1 MQIIIK
7 GKQMEVLPRLRQHIE
22 RKAHKLTRLIS
33 PHNNAARLEV
43 TIAEEH
49 TRSAQDRYTVQILLA
64 GATPTLRSEVSASK
78 ATVAFDQALSKLLA
92 QFCRQKDRLTT
103 ARRHQRLP
111 IKVLALARSG
121 KLSALE
127 GEEVAAATAARGEAA
142 QEEADLT
149 VPASLSEEQNEA
161 LWARIREIR
170 SVPTKPMSDKEAIL
184 QMEALGLPFYP
195 FVNEATNSV
204 NVMYRLEKGG
214 YGLLIPAV
222 E

>member
-7 GKQMEVLPRLRQHIE
+7 GKQMEVMPRLRQHIE

-33 PHNNAARLEV
+33 PRNSTARLEI

-49 TRSAQDRYTVQILLA
+49 ARSAQDRYTVQILLM
-64 GATPTLRSEVSASK
+64 GVVPTLRSEVSAPK
-78 ATVAFDQALSKLLA
+78 ATVAFDQAFGKLLA
-92 QFCRQKDRLTT
+92 QFCRQKDRLTA

-111 IKVLALARSG
+111 VKVLALARSG
-121 KLSALE
+121 QLSVLE
-127 GEEVAAATAARGEAA
+127 GKEGAVVTAER
-142 QEEADLT
+142 EEAEVTEDLP
-149 VPASLSEEQNEA
+149 VPTSLSEEQNETV
-161 LWARIREIR
+161 WARIKEIR
-170 SVPTKPMSDKEAIL
+170 SLPTKPMSDREAIL

-214 YGLLIPAV
+214 YGLLIPAL

>member
-7 GKQMEVLPRLRQHIE
+7 GKQMEVMPRLRQHIE

-33 PHNNAARLEV
+33 PRNSTARLQI

-49 TRSAQDRYTVQILLA
+49 TRSAQDRYTVQILLM
-64 GATPTLRSEVSASK
+64 GTSPTLRSEVSAPN
-78 ATVAFDQALSKLLA
+78 ATVAFDQALGKLLA

-111 IKVLALARSG
+111 IRVLALARSG
-121 KLSALE
+121 QLSVLA
-127 GEEVAAATAARGEAA
+127 GEEASVITAAR
-142 QEEADLT
+142 EEAEEVEDLP
-149 VPASLSEEQNEA
+149 VPTSLSEEQNETV
-161 LWARIREIR
+161 WARIREIR
-170 SVPTKPMSDKEAIL
+170 SLPTKPMSDKEAIL

-214 YGLLIPAV
+214 YGLLIPAL

>member
-7 GKQMEVLPRLRQHIE
+7 GKQMEVMPRLRQHIE

-33 PHNNAARLEV
+33 PRNSTARLEI

-49 TRSAQDRYTVQILLA
+49 ARSAQDRYTVQILLMGVA
-64 GATPTLRSEVSASK
+64 PALRSEVSAPK
-78 ATVAFDQALSKLLA
+78 VTVAFDQALGKLLA

-103 ARRHQRLP
+103 ARRHQRPL

-121 KLSALE
+121 QLSLLE
-127 GEEVAAATAARGEAA
+127 GEEGAVVTAAREETEAT
-142 QEEADLT
+142 EDLP
-149 VPASLSEEQNEA
+149 VPTSLSEEQNET
-161 LWARIREIR
+161 LWARIKEIR
-170 SVPTKPMSDKEAIL
+170 SLPTKPMSDREAIL

-214 YGLLIPAV
+214 YGLLIPAL

>member
-33 PHNNAARLEV
+33 PRNNAARLEV

-64 GATPTLRSEVSASK
+64 GTTPMLRSEVSASK

-121 KLSALE
+121 KLSTLE
-127 GEEVAAATAARGEAA
+127 EEGRAAGTGTA
-142 QEEADLT
+142 
-149 VPASLSEEQNEA
+149 
-161 LWARIREIR
+161 
-170 SVPTKPMSDKEAIL
+170 
-184 QMEALGLPFYP
+184 
-195 FVNEATNSV
+195 
-204 NVMYRLEKGG
+204 
-214 YGLLIPAV
+214 
-222 E
+222 